1 MGAARACSQK
11 HALDSLLFSIPSS
24 TRLAVSLIPRFAR
37 RARIAVVSMTAIAA
51 LGLTAC
57 SGGGPLGGG
66 GDIDTVSEGF
76 ASSVDGAV
84 ASAMELSGSTEAV
97 VGIWDSEGNAYVR
110 GYGDGVDATTRIRGA
125 QATQP
130 VMCALLLDLVDQGR
144 ITLDREVSKD
154 LTRQVGIEGVTYG
167 QLCDMR
173 SGLADFKGDLSS
185 IFVNNPTRPWA
196 EQELLAQGLSKSPLP
211 WPGLDFNQSDTNV
224 LLLGRALSVK
234 TRQPL
239 SELLDEHVYSKAGM
253 GSSYYPA
260 TTATTVS
267 GTTLAGLAYPLA
279 GGKPDCETGVMDV
292 PEVAPAMLGGAGAT
306 VTTVTDLKN
315 FYEHYVDGTFGGK
328 AAKVITDTIPTV
340 NPKRDADGK
349 PTEEP
354 AESLRTWAFDAEK
367 YDSLYG
373 RAGAITGTLTAAY
386 HDPKSGFSVVIS
398 LNNSSAGAGFA
409 RSAAFQL
416 AALAAEAGT
425 GPEISWT
432 ADEQAQALAKAAVCQ

>member
-1 MGAARACSQK
+1 
-11 HALDSLLFSIPSS
+11 
-24 TRLAVSLIPRFAR
+24 
-37 RARIAVVSMTAIAA
+37 MTAIAA

-57 SGGGPLGGG
+57 SGGGALGGG
-66 GDIDTVSEGF
+66 GDVNTVSEGF

-97 VGIWDSEGNAYVR
+97 IGVWDADGNAYVR
-110 GYGDGVDATTRIRGA
+110 GYGDGIDATTRIRGA

-130 VMCALLLDLVDQGR
+130 VMCALLLDMVDQGK

-154 LTRQVGIEGVTYG
+154 LTRQVGIDGITYG

-173 SGLADFKGDLSS
+173 SGLADFKGDLQS

-239 SELLDEHVYSKAGM
+239 TELLDEHVYGKAGM
-253 GSSYYPA
+253 GSSYYPDPKS
-260 TTATTVS
+260 TTVS
-267 GTTLAGLAYPLA
+267 GTTLAGLAYPLT
-279 GGKPDCETGVMDV
+279 GGMPDCEAGPIDI
-292 PEVAPAMLGGAGAT
+292 PEVSPAMLGGAGAT

-315 FYEHYVDGTFGGK
+315 FYEHYVDGTFGG
-328 AAKVITDTIPTV
+328 AASKVITDVIPTV
-340 NPKRDADGK
+340 NPKRDADGN

-354 AESLRTWAFDAEK
+354 AEAKRMWAFDAEK

-373 RAGAITGTLTAAY
+373 RAGAITGTMTSAY
-386 HDPKSGFSVVIS
+386 HDPKSGFSVVVS
-398 LNNSSAGAGFA
+398 FNNSAAGAGFA

-416 AALAAEAGT
+416 AAIAAEAGV
-425 GPEISWT
+425 GPEVSWT
-432 ADEQAQALAKAAVCQ
+432 VDDQVKALEKAAVCQ